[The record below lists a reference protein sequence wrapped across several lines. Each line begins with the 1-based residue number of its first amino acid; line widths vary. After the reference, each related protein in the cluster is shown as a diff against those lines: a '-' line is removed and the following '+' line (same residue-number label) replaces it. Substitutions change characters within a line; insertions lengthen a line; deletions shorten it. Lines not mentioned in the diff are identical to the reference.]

1 MSESQNN
8 YFNYRQPL
16 SEIHQGTFLRKISS
30 EAFTFLHETAPSCVC
45 FSGYNS
51 SIFIKLSVC
60 DSSLIDWN
68 TCVNTLLRSVVITLP
83 LNYVLRDE
91 RKQYY
96 LIFCVGWMRV
106 HRPESLFWFIDATTT
121 TTDRTFS
128 AAKDKKTYLYEPKAG
143 VPWLFST
150 GWCNTPVI
158 KPCFIHNG
166 KYQ

>member
-1 MSESQNN
+1 MNLKIIILITASLFRKYTKGHFLEKSEVNS
-8 YFNYRQPL
+8 
-16 SEIHQGTFLRKISS
+16 
-30 EAFTFLHETAPSCVC
+30 AVFLHETVPSCVC

-51 SIFIKLSVC
+51 DIFIKLSVC

-68 TCVNTLLRSVVITLP
+68 TCVDTLLGSVVITLP
-83 LNYVLRDE
+83 LNYVLKDE
-91 RKQYY
+91 RKQYH

-106 HRPESLFWFIDATTT
+106 YRLESLCFDSSMSLRQLTRPFC
-121 TTDRTFS
+121 

-143 VPWLFST
+143 VPWLFRT

-158 KPCFIHNG
+158 KPCFIHNW